1 MSTFIP
7 TKYFMTNGVGVHRDK
22 LASFELA
29 LRDAGIQYCNLV
41 HVSSIIPPKARRIS
55 RKEGMKFLSPGQR
68 VFVVMSRNE
77 TNEPN
82 RLISASVGL
91 AIPND
96 KSMYGYLS
104 EFHSFG
110 MTGEKCGEYAEDL
123 AAYMLASTLGLEFDP
138 DKSYDVQKEQWRI
151 SGKIVKTSNVTQS
164 AEGNNK
170 GGNWTTVLSAAV
182 LIP

>member
-7 TKYFMTNGVGVHRDK
+7 TKYFLTNGVGFHKDR

-29 LRDAGIQYCNLV
+29 LRDAGIQHCNLV
-41 HVSSIIPPKARRIS
+41 SVSSIIPPKAKRIS
-55 RKEGMKFLSPGQR
+55 KKEGLKFISPGQIIFI
-68 VFVVMSRNE
+68 VISRNE

-82 RLISASVGL
+82 RLISASIGL

-96 KSMYGYLS
+96 KTLYGYLS
-104 EFHSFG
+104 EYHSFG
-110 MTGEKCGEYAEDL
+110 MTGEKSGEYAEDL

-138 DKSYDVQKEQWRI
+138 DKSYDMQKEQWLI

-164 AEGNNK
+164 AEGNKN
-170 GGNWTTVLSAAV
+170 GCWTSVISAAV
-182 LIP
+182 LLP

>member
-7 TKYFMTNGVGVHRDK
+7 TKYFLTNGVGVHRDR

-41 HVSSIIPPKARRIS
+41 SVASIIPPKARHIS
-55 RKEGMKFLSPGQR
+55 RKEGMKLISPGQII
-68 VFVVMSRNE
+68 FVVMSKNE

-96 KSMYGYLS
+96 KSLFGYLS

-138 DKSYDVQKEQWRI
+138 DKSYDVQREQWRI
-151 SGKIVKTSNVTQS
+151 SGKIVKTLNITQS

-170 GGNWTTVLSAAV
+170 GGCWTTVFSAAV
-182 LIP
+182 LLP

>member
-7 TKYFMTNGVGVHRDK
+7 TKYFLTNGVGMHKDR

-29 LRDAGIQYCNLV
+29 LRDAGIQHCNLV
-41 HVSSIIPPKARRIS
+41 SVSSIIPPKAKRIS
-55 RKEGMKFLSPGQR
+55 RKEGLKFISPGQIIFL
-68 VFVVMSRNE
+68 VISRNE

-82 RLISASVGL
+82 RLISASIGL

-104 EFHSFG
+104 EYHSFG
-110 MTGEKCGEYAEDL
+110 MTGEKSGEYAEDL

-138 DKSYDVQKEQWRI
+138 DKSYDVQKEQWLI

-164 AEGNNK
+164 AEGNK
-170 GGNWTTVLSAAV
+170 GGCWTSVVSAAV
-182 LIP
+182 LLP

>member
-7 TKYFMTNGVGVHRDK
+7 TKYFLTNGVGLHKDR

-29 LRDAGIQYCNLV
+29 LRDAGIQHCNLV
-41 HVSSIIPPKARRIS
+41 SVSSIIPPKAKRIS
-55 RKEGMKFLSPGQR
+55 KKEGLKFISPGQIIFI
-68 VFVVMSRNE
+68 VISRTE

-82 RLISASVGL
+82 RLISASIGL

-96 KSMYGYLS
+96 KTLYGYLS
-104 EFHSFG
+104 EYHSFG
-110 MTGEKCGEYAEDL
+110 MTGEKSGEYAEDL

-138 DKSYDVQKEQWRI
+138 DKSYDMQKEQWLI

-164 AEGNNK
+164 AEGNKN
-170 GGNWTTVLSAAV
+170 GCWTSVISAAV
-182 LIP
+182 LLP

>member
-7 TKYFMTNGVGVHRDK
+7 TKYFLTNGVGVHKDR

-29 LRDAGIQYCNLV
+29 LRDAGIQQCNV
-41 HVSSIIPPKARRIS
+41 VSVSSIIPPKAKRIS
-55 RKEGMKFLSPGQR
+55 KKEGLKYLSPGQII
-68 VFVVMSRNE
+68 FVVISRNE

-82 RLISASVGL
+82 RLISASVGS

-96 KSMYGYLS
+96 KTMYGYLS

-110 MTGEKCGEYAEDL
+110 MTGEKSGEYAEDL

-138 DKSYDVQKEQWRI
+138 DKSYDVQKEQWLI

-164 AEGNNK
+164 AEGNSK
-170 GGNWTTVLSAAV
+170 DGYWTTVISAAV
-182 LIP
+182 LLP

>member
-7 TKYFMTNGVGVHRDK
+7 TKYFLTNGVGFHKDR

-29 LRDAGIQYCNLV
+29 LRDAGIQHCNLV
-41 HVSSIIPPKARRIS
+41 SVSSIIPPKAKRIS
-55 RKEGMKFLSPGQR
+55 KKEGLKFISPGQIIFI
-68 VFVVMSRNE
+68 VISRNE

-82 RLISASVGL
+82 RLISASIGL

-96 KSMYGYLS
+96 KTIYGYLS
-104 EFHSFG
+104 EYHSFG
-110 MTGEKCGEYAEDL
+110 MTGEKSGEYAEDL

-138 DKSYDVQKEQWRI
+138 DKSYDMQKEQWLI

-164 AEGNNK
+164 AEGNKN
-170 GGNWTTVLSAAV
+170 GCWTSVISAAV
-182 LIP
+182 LLP

>member
-29 LRDAGIQYCNLV
+29 LRDAGIQHCNLV

-55 RKEGMKFLSPGQR
+55 RKEGMKFLSPGQI
-68 VFVVMSRNE
+68 VFVVMSKNE

-82 RLISASVGL
+82 RLIAASVGL

-170 GGNWTTVLSAAV
+170 GSNWTTVLSAAV